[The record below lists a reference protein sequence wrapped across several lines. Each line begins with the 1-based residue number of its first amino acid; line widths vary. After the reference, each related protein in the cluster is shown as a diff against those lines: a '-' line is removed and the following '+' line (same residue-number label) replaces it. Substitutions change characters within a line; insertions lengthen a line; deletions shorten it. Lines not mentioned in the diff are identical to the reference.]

1 MMAYKRNT
9 QNGFNIIE
17 VMIAVAISSVLTTTV
32 YQTFHSQQRSYT
44 MQSEAAAMEQNLR
57 GRVSKS
63 GL

>member
-32 YQTFHSQQRSYT
+32 YPDFDIC
-44 MQSEAAAMEQNLR
+44 
-57 GRVSKS
+57 
-63 GL
+63 